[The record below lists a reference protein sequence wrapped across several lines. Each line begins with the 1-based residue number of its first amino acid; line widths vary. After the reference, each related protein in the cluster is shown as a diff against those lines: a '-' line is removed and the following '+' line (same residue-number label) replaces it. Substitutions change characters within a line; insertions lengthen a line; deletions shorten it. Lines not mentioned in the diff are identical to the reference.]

1 MRRIVASPGR
11 RYPWGF
17 QMTTTLPA
25 PATETVGAAAP
36 RTGGEMI
43 VDGLRSS
50 GVRHAFGIAG
60 VHNLPLYDALHQ
72 RGGIETYV
80 TRHEQGAAFMA
91 DGYARVAGTP
101 GVALVT
107 TGPGIT
113 NTVTPI
119 AGSWSD
125 SVPVLVIGTAGE
137 VPLLGKYKGYLHEYK
152 DQHGVMQAAAGSHLV
167 TRIEELEAATV
178 NALSAMRS
186 GRARPSVLEVPI
198 DVMAAT
204 ASVPP
209 VRRPEPTNLPVPD
222 ASAIRRTARML
233 HGAHRPI
240 IFAGGG
246 VATAGAE
253 ALLLRLAE
261 RLRAPVLTSILGKGA
276 IPDSSPWAVG
286 CTWRTSSGPADGYPD
301 AWRNADAGLVVG
313 SRLTGM
319 ATRAWRLPLPA
330 LLAHLDID
338 ASEIGKSYPV
348 TEPLVGDAREGLIAL
363 LEELDRIGAT
373 SASEWTADE
382 AKSVRDADDALGRE
396 RCADALTIVDQVREG
411 LPDDGILALDQS
423 MACYWSVRHYRVNGP
438 RQFLYPAGSAAL
450 GFGLPVGIGAQV
462 AAPDRQVVVLAGDG
476 GFMFTSN
483 ELATAVQYG
492 LPVTTII
499 CNDNAYGMIKAS
511 QERRYGGRVIDTVL
525 RNPDFVGFARSF
537 GAHAE
542 KLHGPGEIAEAIK
555 VARHREGLTVYQLDI
570 VLEPPFH

>member
-1 MRRIVASPGR
+1 
-11 RYPWGF
+11 
-17 QMTTTLPA
+17 MTTTTPA
-25 PATETVGAAAP
+25 RQATASDDASVPAP
-36 RTGGEMI
+36 RTGGELI
-43 VDGLRSS
+43 VDGLIAS

-60 VHNLPLYDALHQ
+60 VHNLPLYDALHR
-72 RGGIETYV
+72 RGGIDTFV

-91 DGYARVAGTP
+91 DGYARVSGTP

-152 DQHGVMQAAAGSHLV
+152 DQHGVMTSAAGSHLV
-167 TRIEELEAATV
+167 TRTEDLEAATIQ
-178 NALSAMRS
+178 AIAAMRT

-198 DVMAAT
+198 DVMAASAAVART
-204 ASVPP
+204 P
-209 VRRPEPTNLPVPD
+209 RPAPAEVSAPD
-222 ASAIRRTARML
+222 AGAIRRTARML
-233 HGAHRPI
+233 HAARRPI

-246 VATAGAE
+246 VASAGAE
-253 ALLLRLAE
+253 RLLLRLSE

-276 IPDSSPWAVG
+276 IPDSSPWAAG

-301 AWRNADAGLVVG
+301 AWRTADAGLVVG
-313 SRLTGM
+313 SRMTGM
-319 ATRAWRLPLPA
+319 STRAWRLPLPA
-330 LLAHLDID
+330 QLAHLDVD

-348 TEPLVGDAREGLIAL
+348 AEALVGDARAGLIAL
-363 LEELDRIGAT
+363 LEELDRLGTTTASDWRAEEVQGA
-373 SASEWTADE
+373 
-382 AKSVRDADDALGRE
+382 RDTDDALGRE
-396 RCADALTIVDQVREG
+396 RCADALTIVDQLRDG
-411 LPDDGILALDQS
+411 IPDDGILALDQS
-423 MACYWSVRHYRVNGP
+423 MACYWSVRHYRVNAP
-438 RQFLYPAGSAAL
+438 RQFLYPAGSATL

-483 ELATAVQYG
+483 ELATAVQYA
-492 LPVTTII
+492 LPVTTIV
-499 CNDNAYGMIKAS
+499 CNDDAYGMIKAS

-542 KLHGPGEIAEAIK
+542 KLGGPDEIAGAIRA
-555 VARHREGLTVYQLDI
+555 ARHRVGPTVYVLDI

>member
-1 MRRIVASPGR
+1 
-11 RYPWGF
+11 
-17 QMTTTLPA
+17 MTTTLPA
-25 PATETVGAAAP
+25 PVGETTEGDSAPTP

-43 VDGLRSS
+43 VDALITS

-91 DGYARVAGTP
+91 DGYARVAQSP

-152 DQHGVMQAAAGSHLV
+152 DQHGVMEAAAGSRLV
-167 TRIEELEAATV
+167 TRVEELEAATLH
-178 NALSAMRS
+178 AIAAMRA

-198 DVMAAT
+198 DVMAST
-204 ASVPP
+204 ASVPSMA
-209 VRRPEPTNLPVPD
+209 RPASANLPVP
-222 ASAIRRTARML
+222 SAEGIRRTARML
-233 HGAHRPI
+233 LDARRPI

-246 VATAGAE
+246 VANAGAE
-253 ALLLRLAE
+253 TLLLRLAE

-276 IPDSSPWAVG
+276 IPDSSPWAAG
-286 CTWRTSSGPADGYPD
+286 CTWRTSSGPGDGYPD
-301 AWRNADAGLVVG
+301 AWRKADAGLVVG

-319 ATRAWRLPLPA
+319 ATRAWRLPLPTK
-330 LLAHLDID
+330 LAHLDID
-338 ASEIGKSYPV
+338 ASEIGKSYAV

-363 LEELDRIGAT
+363 LEELDAIGT
-373 SASEWTADE
+373 SSASEWSADE
-382 AKSVRDADDALGRE
+382 VKGVRDADDEYGRE
-396 RCADALTIVDQVREG
+396 RCADALTIVEQLREG

-438 RQFLYPAGSAAL
+438 RRFLYPAGSATL

-462 AAPDRQVVVLAGDG
+462 AAPDKQVVVVAGDG

-492 LPVTTII
+492 LPVTTIV
-499 CNDNAYGMIKAS
+499 CNDNAYGMIKVS
-511 QERRYGGRVIDTVL
+511 QERRYSGRVIDTVL

-542 KLHGPGEIAEAIK
+542 KLHGPEEIAGAIK
-555 VARHREGLTVYQLDI
+555 AARHREGPTVYQLDI